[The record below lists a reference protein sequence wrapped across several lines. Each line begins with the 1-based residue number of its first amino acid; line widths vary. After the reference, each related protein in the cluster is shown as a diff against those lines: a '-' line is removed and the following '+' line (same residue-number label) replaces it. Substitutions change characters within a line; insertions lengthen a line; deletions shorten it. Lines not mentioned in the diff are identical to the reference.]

1 MLDDWRLTD
10 TETFTRL
17 VIEPVSCPRTW
28 LLLTRGQDKVVSAV
42 GHADTAAVF
51 SKELGEDVE
60 FNRISLKFG
69 EEFNRISLK
78 FGESDVLLVGQLTG
92 PRLPEGS
99 TTLPEGATI
108 SWLAVYIEQ

>member
-28 LLLTRGQDKVVSAV
+28 LIEARGQDKVVSAV

-51 SKELGEDVE
+51 SKELGEDV
-60 FNRISLKFG
+60 
-69 EEFNRISLK
+69 EFNRISLK